1 MKKILLVA
9 AVACMTMV
17 SCKKDYT
24 CECVYEY
31 GQSGATTKT
40 TTTSVINAKKA
51 DAETACNA
59 GDYDLTIGN
68 TVSKTE
74 CSIK

>member
-1 MKKILLVA
+1 MKKILLIA
-9 AVACMTMV
+9 AVASMTMV

-24 CECVYEY
+24 CECITEE
-31 GQSGATTKT
+31 GESGSTVKT

-51 DAETACNA
+51 DAEIICNA
-59 GDYDLTIGN
+59 GDYNFNFGTEIDK
-68 TVSKTE
+68 SE